1 MNMFTQLLEDTET
14 FLNKKEALEK
24 QKACVN
30 EKKMEALTL
39 AEKIRDTKLEYPS
52 SSSSNPDDAFEL
64 LSKANNREVAL
75 KNVKAWK
82 ERLESLR
89 EDEEKGESLDT
100 ILDAASSLTLTE
112 KLLTHRWKYYFKTQ
126 TRRVFWLGE
135 AKAQTERRVLS
146 WLYGHDMEFEV
157 LTITRE
163 KQDVLIKMTP
173 GVLVA
178 SVAGLGIIVG
188 LLRRFCYRKT

>member
-1 MNMFTQLLEDTET
+1 MNTFTQLLEDTEA

-52 SSSSNPDDAFEL
+52 SSNSDDPFEL
-64 LSKANNREVAL
+64 LSMANNREVIL
-75 KNVKAWK
+75 KNVKAWR

-89 EDEEKGESLDT
+89 EDEEKDESLDT

-112 KLLTHRWKYYFKTQ
+112 KLLTHRWHYYFNTQ

-157 LTITRE
+157 ITKE
-163 KQDVLIKMTP
+163 KQVILIKMTP
-173 GVLVA
+173 GALVA
-178 SVAGLGIIVG
+178 SVAGLGMMVG
-188 LLRRFCYRKT
+188 LLRRFCSRKT